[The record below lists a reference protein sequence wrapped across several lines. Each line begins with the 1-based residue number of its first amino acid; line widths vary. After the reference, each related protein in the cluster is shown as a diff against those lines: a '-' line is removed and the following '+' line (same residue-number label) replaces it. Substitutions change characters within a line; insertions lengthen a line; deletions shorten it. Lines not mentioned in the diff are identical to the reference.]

1 MASPSWKAFE
11 DVFGVHL
18 THKDVGLV
26 GQSHVGAFKSI
37 IPQHDANH
45 VISCKDGVKWIL
57 QFFPLSQDDKKDSST
72 FDLVKGKTELYSTY
86 LAGYAAYIKKL
97 PDESPSE
104 RTLLRKPVSTPV
116 CRSTAVSAPTFQ
128 TNAIPASQ
136 VEVWYR
142 EGSEYRNNIKR
153 ERAEKEKRRAR
164 RKQEERKQRR
174 KERRKKEKGEE
185 KRKKEKKGEKRR
197 KREKKGEDRRKRS
210 GWF

>member
-153 ERAEKEKRRAR
+153 ERAEKRRAR

>member
-1 MASPSWKAFE
+1 M
-11 DVFGVHL
+11 
-18 THKDVGLV
+18 
-26 GQSHVGAFKSI
+26 
-37 IPQHDANH
+37 
-45 VISCKDGVKWIL
+45 
-57 QFFPLSQDDKKDSST
+57 SQDDKKDSST
-72 FDLVKGKTELYSTY
+72 FDLVKGKTELHSTY

-153 ERAEKEKRRAR
+153 EYINYKRAEKEKRRAR
-164 RKQEERKQRR
+164 RKKEERK
-174 KERRKKEKGEE
+174 KEERRKKEKKGEE
-185 KRKKEKKGEKRR
+185 RRKKEKKGEKRR
-197 KREKKGEDRRKRS
+197 KKEKKGEERRKRS

>member
-26 GQSHVGAFKSI
+26 GQSDVGAFKSI

-128 TNAIPASQ
+128 TNAIPAAQ
-136 VEVWYR
+136 VELWYR

-153 ERAEKEKRRAR
+153 EYKRRKEEKEKRI
-164 RKQEERKQRR
+164 KKEEREK
-174 KERRKKEKGEE
+174 RRKKEKKGE
-185 KRKKEKKGEKRR
+185 KRRKKEKKGEKRR
-197 KREKKGEDRRKRS
+197 KREKKGEDRRKGS